1 MCAAYGDE
9 TAVAEFQR
17 QLTYAR
23 QSMVGLENHNHLIE
37 QVAGGQLRLAVM
49 AAAQW
54 LMKQGVLADVEDVF
68 WLTFVEIER
77 ALRGNPPSPQP
88 SPMRERESDS
98 LPLHGGG
105 SGWGSAPLHT
115 AIKERR
121 AAWEQWAKLVPP
133 PILGIPEAVLPTRPP
148 FADDVNVG
156 EAEMRNGRLT
166 GLGASPGLAEG
177 RACVIAK
184 GASLPDLE
192 PGKILVAQNAGP
204 LWTPYFPQL
213 GGLILEEGS
222 LGQHA
227 AATAREYGIPA
238 VINCHRA
245 TQLIED
251 GAWVKIDGAQGIVE
265 MGSET
270 ET

>member
-1 MCAAYGDE
+1 
-9 TAVAEFQR
+9 
-17 QLTYAR
+17 
-23 QSMVGLENHNHLIE
+23 
-37 QVAGGQLRLAVM
+37 
-49 AAAQW
+49 
-54 LMKQGVLADVEDVF
+54 
-68 WLTFVEIER
+68 
-77 ALRGNPPSPQP
+77 
-88 SPMRERESDS
+88 
-98 LPLHGGG
+98 
-105 SGWGSAPLHT
+105 
-115 AIKERR
+115 
-121 AAWEQWAKLVPP
+121 
-133 PILGIPEAVLPTRPP
+133 
-148 FADDVNVG
+148 
-156 EAEMRNGRLT
+156 MRNGRLT

-184 GASLPDLE
+184 GASLPVLE